1 MFVHVLFLVTQS
13 AVMKTLTYLDD
24 SDDDG
29 LLPLSCSL
37 FSCVKLLPLSFV
49 VAGIMKVTSI
59 RIIIGATM
67 VGLSVGSGGGPPP
80 APSPIIVVP
89 DPDRIAS
96 EAALQIVT
104 DALNALTSVNS
115 GTSGGVLANS
125 VNAIPSFVTETA
137 GDANN
142 AVNTVLNSAAGILPN
157 NP

>member
-1 MFVHVLFLVTQS
+1 
-13 AVMKTLTYLDD
+13 MKTLTYLDD

-67 VGLSVGSGGGPPP
+67 VALCVGSTP
-80 APSPIIVVP
+80 APTGAAPAPVIVVP

-115 GTSGGVLANS
+115 GTSGGVLENS
-125 VNAIPSFVTETA
+125 GIVISSFVTETA

-142 AVNTVLNSAAGILPN
+142 AVNTVLNSAAGILPD